1 MQLKLNYH
9 GSLGDL
15 VDLVDLVGLDL
26 GPYGDQN
33 LVPKNS
39 NCQNVVIKFWLI
51 GYHLDNLNS

>member
-15 VDLVDLVGLDL
+15 VDLVGLDL
-26 GPYGDQN
+26 GPHGDQN
-33 LVPKNS
+33 LVPKKNS